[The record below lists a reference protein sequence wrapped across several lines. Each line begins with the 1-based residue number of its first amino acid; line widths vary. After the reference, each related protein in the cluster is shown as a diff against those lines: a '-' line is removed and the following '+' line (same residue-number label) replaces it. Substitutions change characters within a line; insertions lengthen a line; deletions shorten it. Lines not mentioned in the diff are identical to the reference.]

1 MSNLIPGNQKHLGL
15 NDRMFIEKSLNEG
28 RSFKDIAR
36 YLCKDP
42 TTISKEVKL
51 HRLSDWYH
59 KGTFFNVHN
68 FCIHRYHCKKT
79 NACNKIIVCGIKCTS
94 CPTCNQI

>member
-1 MSNLIPGNQKHLGL
+1 MSILIPVNQKHLEL
-15 NDRMFIEKSLNEG
+15 NNRMFIEKSLNEG

-36 YLCKDP
+36 FLCKDP
-42 TTISKEVKL
+42 TTISKGVKL

-59 KGTFFNVHN
+59 KGTFYNAHN
-68 FCIHRYHCKKT
+68 FCVHRHHCRKT

-94 CPTCNQI
+94 LKIIK